1 MPKLVL
7 IYEDVE
13 VKEYPLAQQELLI
26 GRAQSASISLDDSTV
41 SSRHA
46 VLESEMS
53 RDKNQ
58 TFFLRDLGSKNGTY
72 VKGKRVSRAPLSD
85 GDEFKVG
92 WSTFRFHSE
101 ERVIQR
107 PIRQKVVQEVTEMEL
122 ELA

>member
-26 GRAQSASISLDDSTV
+26 GRAQSATISLDDSTV

-58 TFFLRDLGSKNGTY
+58 RFFLRDLASKNGTY
-72 VKGKRVSRAPLSD
+72 VKGQRISRAALSD
-85 GDEFKVG
+85 GDEFKIG
-92 WSTFRFHSE
+92 WSTFRFHSK
-101 ERVIQR
+101 ERVRKRFNSNDIS
-107 PIRQKVVQEVTEMEL
+107 QENMTL

>member
-26 GRAQSASISLDDSTV
+26 GRAQSATISLDDSTV

-58 TFFLRDLGSKNGTY
+58 TYYLRDLASKNGTY
-72 VKGKRVSRAPLSD
+72 VKGQRISRAPLSD
-85 GDEFKVG
+85 GDEFKIG
-92 WSTFRFHSE
+92 WSTFRFDSK
-101 ERVIQR
+101 ERARTSHRRNEAVS
-107 PIRQKVVQEVTEMEL
+107 QELEL

>member
-1 MPKLVL
+1 MMPKLVL

-26 GRAQSASISLDDSTV
+26 GRAQTATISLDDSTV

-53 RDKNQ
+53 RNKNQ
-58 TFFLRDLGSKNGTY
+58 RYFLRDLDSKNGTY
-72 VKGKRVSRAPLSD
+72 VKGQRISRARLND
-85 GDEFKVG
+85 GDEFKIG
-92 WSTFRFHSE
+92 WSTFRFHIKE
-101 ERVIQR
+101 HTRENFNLRGVA
-107 PIRQKVVQEVTEMEL
+107 QETVSL

>member
-26 GRAQSASISLDDSTV
+26 GRAQSATISLDDSTV

-58 TFFLRDLGSKNGTY
+58 TYYLRDLASKNGTY
-72 VKGKRVSRAPLSD
+72 VEGQRISRAPLSD
-85 GDEFKVG
+85 GDEFKIG
-92 WSTFRFHSE
+92 WSTFRFDSK
-101 ERVIQR
+101 ERTRTSHRRNEAVS
-107 PIRQKVVQEVTEMEL
+107 QELEL